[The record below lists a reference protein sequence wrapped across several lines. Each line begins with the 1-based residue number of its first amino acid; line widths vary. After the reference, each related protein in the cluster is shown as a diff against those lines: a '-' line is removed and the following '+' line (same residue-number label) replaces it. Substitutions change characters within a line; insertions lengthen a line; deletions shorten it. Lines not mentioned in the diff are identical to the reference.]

1 MLRPSRKESSML
13 AKDILA
19 KVAEAL
25 PDATP
30 EEKRAALA
38 ELSMEAGFND
48 FIDKFA
54 AGAGC
59 PGSKIRSKGK
69 GRGLGRGG
77 GKGPIGTPIGEKLS
91 QEKTASV
98 VKEIDGRKVRFD
110 KLTAEDIVAHLAEQW
125 GRPEDLEKQA
135 AARPVTAKFAA
146 FLAEELA
153 RPT

>member
-1 MLRPSRKESSML
+1 ML

-30 EEKRAALA
+30 KEKRAALA

-48 FIDKFA
+48 FINKLA

-59 PGSKIRSKGK
+59 PKAKGMMK
-69 GRGLGRGG
+69 KKAEG
-77 GKGPIGTPIGEKLS
+77 

-98 VKEIDGRKVRFD
+98 IKEIDGRKVRFD

>member
-1 MLRPSRKESSML
+1 MFEN
-13 AKDILA
+13 IFA

-30 EEKRAALA
+30 EERLDAVA
-38 ELSMEAGFND
+38 ELSLEAGFND
-48 FIDKFA
+48 FIEKLA

-59 PGSKIRSKGK
+59 PKAMAKMK
-69 GRGLGRGG
+69 
-77 GKGPIGTPIGEKLS
+77 KKAEE

-110 KLTAEDIVAHLAEQW
+110 KLTAEDIVTHLAEQF

-135 AARPVTAKFAA
+135 AERPATAKFA
-146 FLAEELA
+146 LLLSEEFN

>member
-1 MLRPSRKESSML
+1 MLTKE
-13 AKDILA
+13 ILS
-19 KVAEAL
+19 KIAEAL
-25 PDATP
+25 PEATP
-30 EEKRAALA
+30 EEKLAALA

-48 FIDKFA
+48 FIGKLA

-59 PGSKIRSKGK
+59 AKAMKAMKKKG
-69 GRGLGRGG
+69 
-77 GKGPIGTPIGEKLS
+77 EE

-110 KLTAEDIVAHLAEQW
+110 KLTAEDIVSHLAEQW

-135 AARPVTAKFAA
+135 AARPATAKFSA
-146 FLAEELA
+146 FLKEALA

>member
-1 MLRPSRKESSML
+1 ML

-30 EEKRAALA
+30 EEKMAALA

-48 FIDKFA
+48 FINKLA

-59 PGSKIRSKGK
+59 PKAKGMMK
-69 GRGLGRGG
+69 
-77 GKGPIGTPIGEKLS
+77 KKAEKP

-135 AARPVTAKFAA
+135 AAHPATAKFAA
-146 FLAEELA
+146 LLSEELS